1 MPEKILIVDGHPDPD
16 DGRLCHAL
24 TEAYRRGAE
33 AGGHEV
39 RQITVATLDF
49 PLLRR
54 SADFEDSAAPPEI
67 AAAQNDIL
75 WAGHLVIVYPLWL
88 GTLPALL
95 KAFFE
100 QTIRPGFGFD
110 LSKGPFGPKLK
121 GRSARVVVTMGMP
134 ALFYRLFYRAHGLK
148 SLERNILKLC
158 GLGPIRETLF
168 GSVETVSD
176 DKRKGWLAKME
187 RLGRLG
193 R

>member
-1 MPEKILIVDGHPDPD
+1 MSGKILVVDGHPDANRD
-16 DGRLCHAL
+16 HLIHAL
-24 TEAYRRGAE
+24 ADAYAEGATS
-33 AGGHEV
+33 AGREI
-39 RQITVATLDF
+39 RCLRVAELEF

-54 SADFEDSAAPPEI
+54 SADFEDSAAPPDI
-67 AAAQNDIL
+67 AAAQQDIL
-75 WAGHLVIVYPLWL
+75 WAEHLVIFYPLWL

-95 KAFFE
+95 KGFFE

-110 LSKGPFGPKLK
+110 PAKGPFGPKLK

-158 GLGPIRETLF
+158 GFGPIHETLF
-168 GSVETVSD
+168 GSVEAASAKT
-176 DKRKGWLAKME
+176 RKGWLAKLE
-187 RLGRLG
+187 RLGREG